1 MSIVVNTNTAS
12 LNAINNLNQTT
23 NKLSGSFAR
32 ISSGLRITSAADDAA
47 GLGVAENLE
56 SAQRAATVASRNAS
70 DGISL
75 LQVAEGA
82 ASEVSDILMRMNE
95 LAIESASETLDA
107 TERQYLQDEFLELS
121 AEVDRIA
128 ASTTF
133 NGVALAD
140 GSLPAIAVHVGIGN
154 NAAVDKISIATGD
167 LSASTLGVDT
177 GSMDLSTVADADTAI
192 GDLQTALDTVNS
204 YRSTYGASQNRLES
218 AINSLAT
225 FNENTAAAESRIR
238 DADFAAETAEMAKLQ
253 IMQQAGISVLSQ
265 ANVVSQGAL
274 SLLG

>member
-12 LNAINNLNQTT
+12 LNAINNLSQTT

-56 SAQRAATVASRNAS
+56 SAQRAATVAGRNAG

-95 LAIESASETLDA
+95 LAIESASETLEA
-107 TERQYLQDEFLELS
+107 TERQYIQDEFLELS
-121 AEVDRIA
+121 AEIDRIA
-128 ASTTF
+128 VSTSF

-140 GSLPAIAVHVGIGN
+140 GTFPTISVHVGIGN
-154 NAAVDKISIATGD
+154 DALADKIAITTGD
-167 LSASTLGVDT
+167 LTAATIGVDAL
-177 GSMDLSTVADADTAI
+177 SMDLSTVAGADTAI
-192 GDLQTALDTVNS
+192 GDLQTALDTING
-204 YRSTYGASQNRLES
+204 YRSGYGASQNRLES
-218 AINSLAT
+218 AVSSLAI
-225 FNENTAAAESRIR
+225 FGENTAAAESRIR
-238 DADFAAETAEMAKLQ
+238 DADFATETAEMAKLQ
-253 IMQQAGISVLSQ
+253 IMQQAGIAVLSQ

>member
-12 LNAINNLNQTT
+12 LNAINNLSQTT

-82 ASEVSDILMRMNE
+82 ANEVSDILMRMNE

-107 TERQYLQDEFLELS
+107 TERQYIQDEFLELS

-128 ASTTF
+128 TSTSF
-133 NGVALAD
+133 NGVSLAD
-140 GSLPAIAVHVGIGN
+140 GSLPTISVHVGIGN
-154 NAAVDKISIATGD
+154 NVLADKIAIATGD
-167 LSASTLGVDT
+167 LTSATIGVDT
-177 GSMDLSTVADADTAI
+177 GSMDLSTVAGADTAI
-192 GDLQTALDTVNS
+192 GDLQTALDTINS
-204 YRSTYGASQNRLES
+204 YRSGYGASQNRLES
-218 AINSLAT
+218 AVSSLAI
-225 FNENTAAAESRIR
+225 FGENTAAAESRIR
-238 DADFAAETAEMAKLQ
+238 DADFATETAEMAKLQ
-253 IMQQAGISVLSQ
+253 IMQQAGIAVLSQ

>member
-1 MSIVVNTNTAS
+1 MSIVVNTNSAS
-12 LNAINNLNQTT
+12 MNAINNLSQTT

-32 ISSGLRITSAADDAA
+32 ISSGLRITSASDDAA

-75 LQVAEGA
+75 LQIAEA
-82 ASEVSDILMRMNE
+82 AANEVSDILMRMNE

-107 TERQYLQDEFLELS
+107 TERQYIQDEFLELS

-128 ASTTF
+128 ASTSF
-133 NGVALAD
+133 NGVLLAD
-140 GSLPAIAVHVGIGN
+140 GSFPTISVHVGIGN
-154 NAAVDKISIATGD
+154 NVLADKIAITTGD
-167 LSASTLGVDT
+167 LTAATIGVDT
-177 GSMDLSTVADADTAI
+177 VTMDLSTVAGADIAI
-192 GDLQTALDTVNS
+192 GTLQTSLDTVNG

-218 AINSLAT
+218 AVNSLAT
-225 FNENTAAAESRIR
+225 FGENTAAAESRIR
-238 DADFAAETAEMAKLQ
+238 DADFATETAEMAKLQ
-253 IMQQAGISVLSQ
+253 IMQQAGIAVLSQ

>member
-12 LNAINNLNQTT
+12 MNAINNLAQTT

-56 SAQRAATVASRNAS
+56 SAQRAATVASRNAN

-82 ASEVSDILMRMNE
+82 ASEVSDILMRMTE
-95 LAIESASETLDA
+95 LAIESASETLDSN
-107 TERQYLQDEFLELS
+107 ERQYIQDEFLELS
-121 AEVDRIA
+121 AEVDRISLA
-128 ASTTF
+128 TTF
-133 NGVALAD
+133 NGVSLSD
-140 GSLPAIAVHVGIGN
+140 GSLATISVHVGIGN
-154 NAAVDKISIATGD
+154 TAAIDKISITTGD
-167 LSASTLGVDT
+167 LTASTLGVDT
-177 GSMDLSTVADADTAI
+177 GSMDLSTSADADIAI
-192 GDLQTALDTVNS
+192 GDLQVALDAVNS
-204 YRSTYGASQNRLES
+204 YRSTFGASQNRLES
-218 AINSLAT
+218 AISSLAT

-238 DADFAAETAEMAKLQ
+238 DADFASETAEMAKLQ
-253 IMQQAGISVLSQ
+253 IMQQAGIAVLSQ

>member
-12 LNAINNLNQTT
+12 LNAINNLSQTT

-82 ASEVSDILMRMNE
+82 ANEVSDILMRMNE

-107 TERQYLQDEFLELS
+107 TERQYIQDEFLELS

-128 ASTTF
+128 TSTSF
-133 NGVALAD
+133 NGVSLAD
-140 GSLPAIAVHVGIGN
+140 GSLPTISVHVGIGN
-154 NAAVDKISIATGD
+154 NVLADKIAIATGD
-167 LSASTLGVDT
+167 LTSATIGVDT
-177 GSMDLSTVADADTAI
+177 GSMDLSTVAGADTAI

-218 AINSLAT
+218 AVNSLAT
-225 FNENTAAAESRIR
+225 FGENTAAAESRIR
-238 DADFAAETAEMAKLQ
+238 DADFATETAEMAKLQ
-253 IMQQAGISVLSQ
+253 IMQQAGIAVLSQ

>member
-12 LNAINNLNQTT
+12 LNAINNLSQTT

-82 ASEVSDILMRMNE
+82 ANEVSDILMRMNE

-107 TERQYLQDEFLELS
+107 TERQYIQDEFLELS

-128 ASTTF
+128 TSTSF
-133 NGVALAD
+133 NGVSLAD
-140 GSLPAIAVHVGIGN
+140 GSLPTISVHVGIGN
-154 NAAVDKISIATGD
+154 NVLADKIAIATGD
-167 LSASTLGVDT
+167 LTAATIGVDT
-177 GSMDLSTVADADTAI
+177 GSMDLSTVAGADTAI
-192 GDLQTALDTVNS
+192 GDLQLALDTVNS

-218 AINSLAT
+218 AVNSLAT
-225 FNENTAAAESRIR
+225 FGENTAAAESRIR
-238 DADFAAETAEMAKLQ
+238 DADFATETAEMAKLQ
-253 IMQQAGISVLSQ
+253 IMQQAGIAVLSQ

>member
-12 LNAINNLNQTT
+12 LNAINNLSQTT

-82 ASEVSDILMRMNE
+82 ANEVSDILMRMNE

-107 TERQYLQDEFLELS
+107 TERLYIQDEFLELS

-128 ASTTF
+128 TSTSF
-133 NGVALAD
+133 NGVSLAD
-140 GSLPAIAVHVGIGN
+140 GSLPTISVHVGIGN
-154 NAAVDKISIATGD
+154 NVLADKISIATGD
-167 LSASTLGVDT
+167 LTAATIGVDT
-177 GSMDLSTVADADTAI
+177 GSMDLSTVAGADTAI

-218 AINSLAT
+218 AVNSLAT
-225 FNENTAAAESRIR
+225 FGENTAAAESRIR
-238 DADFAAETAEMAKLQ
+238 DADFATETAEMAKLQ
-253 IMQQAGISVLSQ
+253 IMQQAGIAVLSQ

>member
-1 MSIVVNTNTAS
+1 MSIVVNTNSAS
-12 LNAINNLNQTT
+12 MNAINNLSQTT

-75 LQVAEGA
+75 LQIAEA
-82 ASEVSDILMRMNE
+82 AANEVSDILMRMNE

-107 TERQYLQDEFLELS
+107 TERQYIQDEFLELS

-128 ASTTF
+128 ASTSF
-133 NGVALAD
+133 NGVLLAD
-140 GSLPAIAVHVGIGN
+140 GSFPTISVHVGIGN
-154 NAAVDKISIATGD
+154 NVLADKIAITTGD
-167 LSASTLGVDT
+167 LTAATIGVDT
-177 GSMDLSTVADADTAI
+177 VTMDLSTVAGADIAI
-192 GDLQTALDTVNS
+192 GTLQTSLDTVNG

-218 AINSLAT
+218 AVNSLAT
-225 FNENTAAAESRIR
+225 FGENTAAAESRIR
-238 DADFAAETAEMAKLQ
+238 DADFATETAEMAKLQ
-253 IMQQAGISVLSQ
+253 IMQQAGIAVLSQ